1 MPDVVESRKQAA
13 VKTQN
18 VKTEPANTNGEGETA
33 QNCGKYFVLFSWRIF
48 FHSTCIYRYFRENK
62 YIMAFTI
69 FQVYQ
74 YFTIY
79 RQYFFFIII

>member
-33 QNCGKYFVLFSWRIF
+33 QNCGKFFLCTFFMAYLFSLF
-48 FHSTCIYRYFRENK
+48 SQYIY
-62 YIMAFTI
+62 I
-69 FQVYQ
+69 
-74 YFTIY
+74 
-79 RQYFFFIII
+79 